1 MNADQMSSEAASA
14 LRAAAADLIARA
26 EALEASSSTVEFHP
40 PVKKAPLAPPTSD
53 QEIKARLVLLDLS
66 SAGRSRD
73 DAEAALAADFPDV
86 DAEALLNHFYA

>member
-26 EALEASSSTVEFHP
+26 EALEANFSTPVPQP
-40 PVKKAPLAPPTSD
+40 PAEKAPLAPPTSD

-73 DAEAALAADFPDV
+73 ETAAALAADFPEV